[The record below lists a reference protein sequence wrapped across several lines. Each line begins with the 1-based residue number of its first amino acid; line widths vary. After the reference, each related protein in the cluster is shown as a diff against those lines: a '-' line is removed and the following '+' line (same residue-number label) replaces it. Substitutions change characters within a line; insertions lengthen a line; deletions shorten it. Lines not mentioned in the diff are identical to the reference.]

1 MEEWYYAQEGRQ
13 VGPVTRK
20 EIQQL
25 IYAKQINADT
35 LVWKEGMADWQKL
48 GNLSSQKAE
57 IKEKAD
63 PAEPKEIPAEYSE
76 ADAESVTEEDSST
89 EAEQR
94 GPVLKQKAETDIT
107 PSPQII
113 CSRCGGSF
121 PQNEMFRYQGIS
133 VCTACKPLFIQ
144 KLKEDAV
151 SVPDEIEYE
160 YGGFW
165 IRLGAKIIDGIAVGI
180 IQVIVSFPLGL
191 LLGLSESSDSLMLI
205 GQGVNLLF
213 SLILPIIYTT
223 WFLGTYAATPGKM
236 ACSLRVV
243 SAYGERISYARAF
256 GRTMAEWLSSLILC
270 IGYLMAAFDEEKRT
284 LHDRICNTRVIRI

>member
-1 MEEWYYAQEGRQ
+1 MEEWYYAQEGKQ
-13 VGPVTRK
+13 VGPVSRD

-25 IYAKQINADT
+25 IHAGQINADT

-48 GNLSSQKAE
+48 GNLSSKKTE
-57 IKEKAD
+57 IKEKAG
-63 PAEPKEIPAEYSE
+63 PAEPKQIRAEYSKAE
-76 ADAESVTEEDSST
+76 AESVPAEDSST

-94 GPVLKQKAETDIT
+94 GPVLKQKSETDT
-107 PSPQII
+107 AHSPQAV
-113 CSRCGGSF
+113 CSQCGRSF
-121 PQNEMFRYQGIS
+121 PEDEIIRYQGSSI
-133 VCTACKPLFIQ
+133 CAACKPLFIQ
-144 KLKEDAV
+144 RLKEGAG
-151 SVPDEIEYE
+151 VPSEME

-165 IRLGAKIIDGIAVGI
+165 IRLAAKIIDTIAMGI
-180 IQVIVSFPLGL
+180 IQLVVSVPLGL
-191 LLGLSESSDSLMLI
+191 MLGISNSSDSVMLI

-213 SLILPIIYTT
+213 SLIMPIIYST

-236 ACSLRVV
+236 ACRLSVV
-243 SAYGERISYARAF
+243 SAYGERISYMAAF